1 MSEKTQALPQSTS
14 PIIQNGQIGE
24 INGLRGLA
32 IIATLYC
39 HAIGNFFQPGGVF
52 FEALDWRIGGV
63 NVSLAKL
70 LDSGDL
76 GVELFFFLSAFVLYR
91 PYVAGTRRMES
102 RRDVLS
108 FLRHRSARLLP
119 LYFLCGF
126 LSLFVVRR
134 FDIFNPEQ
142 WLVFGEFLTAT
153 HIFDAKNFMPGYNWV
168 YWSINLEIWF
178 GFIFPVLVLLFR
190 APFVAAI
197 VLSLLPVTVWGLH
210 TYAPNAL
217 PFTPPTALWVMVIS
231 HLPSFTLGMLA
242 VHTLDRNPVQRQSLR
257 IPMLLL
263 AVVLILLG
271 SRGGITVLVPA
282 VPGTAEKL
290 SAALG
295 FYLLFI
301 TVTRSQGGLNR
312 LLCNRVLQ
320 VLGMMCYSIYVWHGI
335 MMAYIIGQDPTP
347 GGRMFLLLPF
357 FPLMFAVAAF
367 SYRYIEFP
375 GRPVSELFLLR
386 RNPAPREKA
395 AATTADAPAWT
406 DRPSWANGLAA
417 VAIITVLA
425 FHITGLFWR
434 GIGSITP
441 DPLLYL
447 AGIPRPDTEPAVALM
462 AFGRLGIDLLIV
474 LAAYALYHPFADGRR
489 SMNRAE
495 AMGFYRRQAG
505 RLLPLYGFCGL
516 VSYTLSFTFH
526 PYEAVYWRWLAE
538 YLTVSHLF
546 IGQNFLPPYNWS
558 FWALDLAIWGSLIF
572 PALVLAFR
580 YAALPTVLAGCL
592 LPWGVPLLYRWTTGT
607 APSAPFWTAVPPQ
620 ASVAILGMAAA
631 WVSVRVPEDIRRWRR
646 PLLALSALLVVVGAV
661 VPGPAGV
668 LAAAA
673 GFAAAIVALGAT
685 QGRLNGI
692 LASWPLQWVG
702 LMAVS
707 LFVWHLV
714 VAHRLI
720 DQGGTPLGQVTAAA
734 VCLGALLII
743 AALSYRYLEF
753 GHRPTSE
760 LFPWTRT
767 RKKAELEEFLPIA
780 EERPPVP
787 A

>member
-1 MSEKTQALPQSTS
+1 MSETIQAASQSSS

-39 HAIGNFFQPGGVF
+39 HAIGNFFQPGGPF

-63 NVSLAKL
+63 NVSLAKV

-102 RRDVLS
+102 RHDVFS
-108 FLRHRSARLLP
+108 FLRHRCARLLP

-126 LSLFVVRR
+126 LSLFVIRR

-142 WLVFGEFLTAT
+142 WLVLGEFLTAT

-178 GFIFPVLVLLFR
+178 GFVFPALVLLFR
-190 APFVAAI
+190 APFVAA
-197 VLSLLPVTVWGLH
+197 VTLSLLPVAVWGTH
-210 TYAPNAL
+210 THFPNAL
-217 PFTPPTALWVMVIS
+217 PFPPPTTLWVMVIS
-231 HLPSFTLGMLA
+231 HLPSFALGMLA
-242 VHTLDRNPVQRQSLR
+242 VHTLARNPIQRQSLR
-257 IPMLLL
+257 IPLLLL

-301 TVTRSQGGLNR
+301 TVTRSQGALNR
-312 LLCNRVLQ
+312 LLCNRALQ

-375 GRPVSELFLLR
+375 SRPVAELFLLR
-386 RNPAPREKA
+386 GRSAPRERA
-395 AATTADAPAWT
+395 AATAAPVWA
-406 DRPSWANGLAA
+406 DRPGWANGLAA
-417 VAIITVLA
+417 MAILTILA

-447 AGIPRPDTEPAVALM
+447 AGIPQPGTEPAISLM

-474 LAAYALYHPFADGRR
+474 LAAYALYRPFADARR
-489 SMNRAE
+489 PMNWAE

-526 PYEAVYWRWLAE
+526 PYEAIYWRWLAE

-572 PALVLAFR
+572 PALVLVFR
-580 YAALPTVLAGCL
+580 YAALPTILAGCL
-592 LPWGVPLLYRWTTGT
+592 LPWGVPLLYRWVTGMP
-607 APSAPFWTAVPPQ
+607 PSAPFWTAVPPQ
-620 ASVAILGMAAA
+620 ASVAILGMTAA
-631 WVSVRVPEDIRRWRR
+631 WMSVRVPEDIRRWRR
-646 PLLALSALLVVVGAV
+646 PLLIVAALLVAGGAA

-668 LAAAA
+668 VAAAA
-673 GFAAAIVALGAT
+673 GFAAAIVALGTT

-692 LASWPLQWVG
+692 LSFWPLQWLG

-720 DQGGTPLGQVTAAA
+720 DQGGTALGQVTAAA

-753 GHRPTSE
+753 GHRPASE
-760 LFPWTRT
+760 LFP
-767 RKKAELEEFLPIA
+767 RKRARKRAEPGEFLSIS
-780 EERPPVP
+780 EERPPVL